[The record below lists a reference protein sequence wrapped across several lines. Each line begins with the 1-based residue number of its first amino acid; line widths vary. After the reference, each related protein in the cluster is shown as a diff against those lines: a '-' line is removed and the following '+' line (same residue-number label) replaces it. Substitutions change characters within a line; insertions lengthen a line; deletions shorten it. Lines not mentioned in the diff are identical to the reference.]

1 MNSNL
6 IIKFRKENIGIFF
19 VYLYI
24 LFSYIAPSLALNI
37 RLQQISLY
45 ALLMVGGLAVLFNIK
60 RFKLLNYY
68 IWYGVLIFVSL
79 ISCMYAL
86 DSNVAFNSIYNLLVV
101 LGIAVSITVL
111 IKNKKDIENILICFS
126 ASGFLLF
133 IILLFTNQLIVNE
146 RLGHSLFGNPNT
158 FASMLMISLICSI
171 WLLLKK
177 RGYKKSIYL
186 IVVLAQF
193 YMLFLSGG
201 RKFVLIPLLFIY
213 ILLILN
219 VERKKKIKIVQYT
232 FTFGAIL
239 LIAYWLIFNVP
250 QFYSAIGFRMESLI
264 NLVTGQGLNSFDIG
278 RQDMILN
285 GIEFWKQRPIFGYGI
300 NNYQIL
306 FGRTF
311 GVNVYSHNN
320 YIEMMVNLGM
330 MGFIA
335 YYSYYFILIRN
346 LWNKKLD
353 SLKLSSFFLAYIIC
367 LLPFELGAVTYN
379 LIFIQIF
386 IALIS
391 SYLFLEY
398 KDSQKEMSIK

>member
-201 RKFVLIPLLFIY
+201 RKFVLFPLLFLY
-213 ILLILN
+213 LLLILN
-219 VERKKKIKIVQYT
+219 VKRKKKIKMIQYT
-232 FTFGAIL
+232 IAFGVILAIG
-239 LIAYWLIFNVP
+239 YWIIFNVP
-250 QFYSAIGFRMESLI
+250 QFYNSIGFRMESLI

-278 RQDMILN
+278 RQDMILY
-285 GIEFWKQRPIFGYGI
+285 GIDFWTQKPVLGYGI

-306 FGRTF
+306 FGRIF
-311 GVNVYSHNN
+311 GAQTYSHNN
-320 YIEMMVNLGM
+320 YIEMLVNLGM
-330 MGFIA
+330 LGFIT
-335 YYSYYFILIRN
+335 YYSYYIILIRS
-346 LWNKKLD
+346 LWNKKVN
-353 SLKLSSFFLAYIIC
+353 SLGLKNFFLAYIIC
-367 LLPFELGAVTYN
+367 LLPFELGAVTYD